1 MTRPSAPWPCFRI
14 RNLVPLSRAESPSM
28 YSRPGYM
35 QWILQLYIKCRV
47 HSTCILSAAPPEQ
60 DPPNAARCRRRDSR
74 SCWSRSSSCIDRPVG
89 IQVVRVWIQGVSVV
103 MYANKES
110 APFNGF
116 QRMPQHAEIEQNF
129 RSTTAKKKCGALNAM
144 QPGKRTREHH
154 MMKGGDSAENI
165 SRTFSKLAS
174 LDWSFANWR
183 LTTWLIKR

>member
-1 MTRPSAPWPCFRI
+1 MPHLLSCNNIPQTTITTLSHESGVLFLGGFVAKMGGFVAKMTRPSAPWPCFRI

-129 RSTTAKKKCGALNAM
+129 SSTTAKKKNAAL
-144 QPGKRTREHH
+144 
-154 MMKGGDSAENI
+154 
-165 SRTFSKLAS
+165 
-174 LDWSFANWR
+174 
-183 LTTWLIKR
+183 